1 MPIRRTTT
9 NGDEMKRLQLLF
21 AATSALVLA
30 LASPGAALG
39 QSKYPSKS
47 IEVVVPYAPG
57 GGTDNLMRM
66 ITGIIDENKWS
77 PVPLNVNNRA
87 GGSGTVG
94 YSYLINKKGDPNVIA
109 GATPMIVSG
118 KLQGRLPGNH
128 RDAMTVLMI
137 VAIDELMLSV
147 RNESPY
153 KTVEEFVEAARA
165 KPGQLTVGGTGVHN
179 EDHIFVHLF
188 EEAAKIKL
196 KYVPFN
202 SGGEVTAALMGGH
215 IDAGVMNPN
224 EIVAQV
230 EAGKARNLAVAAHK
244 RMTDAASVPTF
255 AEKGYPFYWEQ
266 MRGVVGPANMPP
278 EAVAWWQ
285 ETLKKVTDTKKW
297 QDEYIKGNLLTPT
310 DWVGE
315 EANKYLDGITG
326 NYEKA
331 LAALGG
337 LKK

>member
-1 MPIRRTTT
+1 M
-9 NGDEMKRLQLLF
+9 RLHQSL
-21 AATSALVLA
+21 SIA
-30 LASPGAALG
+30 LASVALALSVSG
-39 QSKYPSKS
+39 EARAQAKYPSRS
-47 IEVVVPYAPG
+47 IEVVVPFAPG
-57 GGTDNLMRM
+57 GGTDNMMRM
-66 ITGIIDENKWS
+66 ITGIMEENKWS
-77 PVPLNVNNRA
+77 PQPVNVNNRP
-87 GGSGTVG
+87 GGSGTIG
-94 YSYLINKKGDPNVIA
+94 YSYLISKKGDPYVVA

-147 RNESPY
+147 RSESPY
-153 KTVEEFVEAARA
+153 KTIEEFVAAARA
-165 KPGQLTVGGTGVHN
+165 KPGQLTIGGTGTHN
-179 EDHIFVHLF
+179 EDHIFAHLF
-188 EEAAKIKL
+188 EQAAKIKV

-215 IDAGVMNPN
+215 IDAGIMNPN

-230 EAGKARNLAVAAHK
+230 EAGKAKNLAVAAHK
-244 RMTDAASVPTF
+244 RMAGAPDVPTF
-255 AEKGYPFYWEQ
+255 EEKGYPFYWEQ
-266 MRGVVGPANMPP
+266 MRGVVGPAGMPP

-285 ETLKKVTDTKKW
+285 DTLKKVVATKKW
-297 QDEYIKGNLLTPT
+297 QDDYIKSNLLTPT
-310 DWVGE
+310 AWTGE

-331 LAALGG
+331 LADLGG

>member
-1 MPIRRTTT
+1 MVL
-9 NGDEMKRLQLLF
+9 KQLLAV
-21 AATSALVLA
+21 AATSAAVLV
-30 LASPGAALG
+30 ASPGVAVA
-39 QSKYPSKS
+39 QAKYPSKN
-47 IEVVVPYAPG
+47 IEVVVPFAPG
-57 GGTDNLMRM
+57 GGTDNMMRM

-77 PVPLNVNNRA
+77 PVPMNVNNRP
-87 GGSGTVG
+87 GGSGTIG
-94 YSYLINKKGDPNVIA
+94 YSYLITKKGDPHVVA

-128 RDAMTVLMI
+128 RDAITVLMI

-153 KTVEEFVEAARA
+153 KTVEEFVNAARA
-165 KPGQLTVGGTGVHN
+165 KPGTLTVGGTGTHN
-179 EDHIFVHLF
+179 EDHIFAHLF

-215 IDAGVMNPN
+215 IDAGIMNPN
-224 EIVAQV
+224 EIAAQI
-230 EAGKARNLAVAAHK
+230 EAGKAKNLAVAARK
-244 RMTDAASVPTF
+244 RMTGAPDVPTF

-266 MRGVVGPANMPP
+266 MRGVVGPAGMPP

-285 ETLKKVTDTKKW
+285 DTLKKVAGTKKW

-310 DWVGE
+310 TWVGE
-315 EANKYLDGITG
+315 EANKYLDSITG
-326 NYEKA
+326 DYESA
-331 LAALGG
+331 LGALGG